1 MDYLPAYR
9 ITVTLPDGRYRLQS
23 LQALNSGL
31 TTALAVGGLDLTLA
45 DPAGEIGRVLGRTRH
60 GLPVCLMAPI
70 TAECRNVW
78 GEWDTA
84 WTGYITSAGPT
95 FEAQQGHLYHIT
107 AGDGLKPFE
116 VQTQSAADVVALT
129 LANLSNVSA
138 SSVLRYAAG
147 AIGLPA
153 GKLNIH
159 VQADAGSGI
168 QTDIPPTTF
177 ISPQQSSWLAILNG
191 VAQFTGNI
199 LFADED
205 GAVNY
210 RPIDYSAPPLRSIPA
225 GVVTAYALAS
235 SDEELATLVEVRYGL
250 LPVSAGAPRASAPAS
265 WKGQLKER
273 KYITYM
279 PWLQAAS
286 AAQWAATTLLRQGMA
301 QLGVGQVTL
310 LGDHAYRVGDTV
322 RLGFAGKDAF
332 IQTVTQQWQWGGNWL
347 TTLGLTFVRDAGATL
362 PTTVVPSNLRKAGFP
377 DPTQALLTVP
387 EQQSQS
393 LSQSGTAA
401 PLTLVLEATASQ
413 AAIPHGSDMVGPAS
427 LFTTGS
433 LLIVRDA
440 ATNGPIHLGATR
452 KALSSVAASAT
463 AADGTLLIYDPKHAL
478 QTEQVVVTVSSVPG
492 VPLDVG
498 ATYGTGPT
506 PPAPPP
512 PPAAVQAIQNTR
524 SPAPG
529 SYSTFKRYVPS
540 SQPSGATYWRDK
552 VLQTATRVLSMHPV
566 YQPSGWDL
574 SLAHLAFSC
583 VAFIG
588 FVFRTSGFAGHLA
601 EKYPK
606 GDSIALLNRL
616 DNPIYDQHVLFTLSG
631 NTPVD
636 FGAIQP
642 GDILFFSGTD
652 PDWAGQQPEMFSH
665 AALAYGPYSGP
676 ATNFN
681 RNGPGSLYTLTTQ
694 IAMIGAQNKSQGITY
709 QGLASTDRDGP
720 YWQNHYSAA
729 MRPDYST

>member
-1 MDYLPAYR
+1 
-9 ITVTLPDGRYRLQS
+9 
-23 LQALNSGL
+23 
-31 TTALAVGGLDLTLA
+31 
-45 DPAGEIGRVLGRTRH
+45 
-60 GLPVCLMAPI
+60 
-70 TAECRNVW
+70 
-78 GEWDTA
+78 
-84 WTGYITSAGPT
+84 
-95 FEAQQGHLYHIT
+95 
-107 AGDGLKPFE
+107 
-116 VQTQSAADVVALT
+116 
-129 LANLSNVSA
+129 
-138 SSVLRYAAG
+138 
-147 AIGLPA
+147 
-153 GKLNIH
+153 
-159 VQADAGSGI
+159 
-168 QTDIPPTTF
+168 
-177 ISPQQSSWLAILNG
+177 

-440 ATNGPIHLGATR
+440 ATNGPVHLGATR

-529 SYSTFKRYVPS
+529 SYSTPRRYVPS
-540 SQPSGATYWRDK
+540 TQPAGGTYWRDK
-552 VLQTATRVLSMHPV
+552 VLSTASRIVNLNAG
-566 YQPSGWDL
+566 YQASGWTVTGGYL
-574 SLAHLAFSC
+574 IFSC
-583 VAFIG
+583 VAF
-588 FVFRTSGFAGHLA
+588 VTYVLRVSGFAAHLA
-601 EKYPK
+601 ALYPK
-606 GDSIALLNRL
+606 DPFAADINATTPS
-616 DNPIYDQHVLFTLSG
+616 YDQHILYSLGG
-631 NTPVD
+631 NTLVPS
-636 FGAIQP
+636 GSIQP
-642 GDILFFSGTD
+642 GDLLFFSGTEGTFSV
-652 PDWAGQQPEMFSH
+652 PPEGFSH
-665 AALAYGPYSGP
+665 AAIAFGPYNGP
-676 ATNFN
+676 ATSYNPH
-681 RNGPGSLYTLTTQ
+681 GPGSVYTLKTKT
-694 IAMIGAQNKSQGITY
+694 AMIGAQNTSQGVTY
-709 QGLASTDRDGP
+709 DNYGSAFWGA
-720 YWQNHYSAA
+720 HFSAA
-729 MRPDYST
+729 MRPAYDS